1 MDRLAGR
8 WKGCQLGTI
17 YIDYL
22 VPDKL
27 TPVPPEHK
35 RKAPMP
41 PMSIGLLKAMTPDN
55 LDGYD
60 LVTRCWDEQ
69 AMGRYD
75 VQVERPD
82 ILCMSALTTSASR
95 AYEIATHARD
105 TNGAGGKPIQIA
117 IGGVHAT
124 ALPLEAL
131 HYADCV
137 ALGETA
143 PSTLR
148 DILSWLIQRRKT
160 GSSEQRAFEWHPPA
174 GAKEVENRPLPDWS
188 WAPRDAYLMP
198 FSMQTSVGCP
208 FDCSFC
214 SVTYVFGS
222 ASRHVPYDVIE
233 ADARR
238 FKSQGRGV
246 AAIIDDNFLPNKTGE
261 HAKKVCE
268 IFRRY
273 RIPWATELTALTLYN
288 NWRELIP
295 LLGKSGCRGLFLG
308 IETITGK
315 MAKSVSVEK
324 YKELIARLHDY
335 GIAVLGAFV
344 FGVTEDDDP
353 SLFERT
359 VEWGIEA
366 KLDLAQFSVN
376 TPEPGAR
383 DFEYA
388 VRNDLITDWNWE
400 HYDAE
405 HPVRKFAKI
414 TPQQMFEGHT
424 NANRWFYTATSA
436 WKRLKPSFKD
446 LLNLRNGRRGTL
458 VSAINA
464 YLAGT
469 ARHYAA
475 RHNYAAFERSRITIP
490 NPFVIQQ
497 FAPGM
502 PENQFDAKTR
512 ARALLNNGHNP
523 LRDVIP
529 NVTFG

>member
-1 MDRLAGR
+1 MTAEIAYTLFILIVTIALFVWDRLGVDLVAMICLLALTLPGILTPSEALAGFSSSAVITIAAIFVVSSALLRTGAADRMGDLFLKLGAGNPLRLLIVIMLGVSFISAFMYNAPATAVLMPAVIVTARRAQLAPSRLLIPLSYGAVLGGTMTLIGATPNLVISQALESHGLAQFHIFDPLVMGLIFTLSGIIFMALAGR
-8 WKGCQLGTI
+8 
-17 YIDYL
+17 
-22 VPDKL
+22 
-27 TPVPPEHK
+27 H
-35 RKAPMP
+35 
-41 PMSIGLLKAMTPDN
+41 LLPN
-55 LDGYD
+55 
-60 LVTRCWDEQ
+60 
-69 AMGRYD
+69 
-75 VQVERPD
+75 
-82 ILCMSALTTSASR
+82 
-95 AYEIATHARD
+95 
-105 TNGAGGKPIQIA
+105 
-117 IGGVHAT
+117 
-124 ALPLEAL
+124 
-131 HYADCV
+131 
-137 ALGETA
+137 
-143 PSTLR
+143 
-148 DILSWLIQRRKT
+148 
-160 GSSEQRAFEWHPPA
+160 
-174 GAKEVENRPLPDWS
+174 
-188 WAPRDAYLMP
+188 RDAIQENGHDRSPEELVSLYCLAERWHRLRIGP
-198 FSMQTSVGCP
+198 GSRLVGQTLQQACLGC
-208 FDCSFC
+208 
-214 SVTYVFGS
+214 
-222 ASRHVPYDVIE
+222 
-233 ADARR
+233 
-238 FKSQGRGV
+238 
-246 AAIIDDNFLPNKTGE
+246 
-261 HAKKVCE
+261 
-268 IFRRY
+268 
-273 RIPWATELTALTLYN
+273 
-288 NWRELIP
+288 
-295 LLGKSGCRGLFLG
+295 
-308 IETITGK
+308 
-315 MAKSVSVEK
+315 
-324 YKELIARLHDY
+324 DY

-497 FAPGM
+497 FGPGM